1 MQTLLRLADLLD
13 AFIDRFGRIAA
24 WSSLALVLLMA
35 FNVLLRYF
43 FRTGSVGLQEM
54 EWHIM
59 AFLSLTCMAY
69 TTLKDGHVQV
79 DILYVRFSDRVKR
92 IITFISCTLILIVAA
107 ILLKL
112 SVPYVMQSYTIGE
125 SSPDPGGLSNRWIV
139 KSLLIVGF
147 ALLVVQSL
155 SAWLRALVALLTG
168 GVADNQTDGGHGGV
182 THAA

>member
-1 MQTLLRLADLLD
+1 MQYLLRLADALD

-24 WSSLALVLLMA
+24 WSALALVLLMA

-79 DILYVRFSDRVKR
+79 DILYVRFPDRVKR
-92 IITFISCTLILIVAA
+92 IITFISCTLILAVAA

-125 SSPDPGGLSNRWIV
+125 SSPDPGGLSQRWIV
-139 KSLLIVGF
+139 KSLLIIGF
-147 ALLVVQSL
+147 ALLVVQSF
-155 SAWLRALVALLTG
+155 SAWLRALVALFQG
-168 GVADNQTDGGHGGV
+168 AAPAADDGGHGGV